1 MFEALSSAD
10 LGRQVDHLLDQ
21 VGHTWPECSDQFKKS
36 SFKSLLASNLDK
48 VIVISA
54 VYVEIKVF
62 AVLREIC
69 LMICLKL
76 VHSID
81 EKLLSDHRCWDL
93 YILLH
98 W

>member
-1 MFEALSSAD
+1 MFGALSGAY

-21 VGHTWPECSDQFKKS
+21 AGHKWLESSDQFKKC
-36 SFKSLLASNLDK
+36 SFKSLLTSYLDI

-62 AVLREIC
+62 AVLCEIC

-81 EKLLSDHRCWDL
+81 EKLLGDHRCWDL